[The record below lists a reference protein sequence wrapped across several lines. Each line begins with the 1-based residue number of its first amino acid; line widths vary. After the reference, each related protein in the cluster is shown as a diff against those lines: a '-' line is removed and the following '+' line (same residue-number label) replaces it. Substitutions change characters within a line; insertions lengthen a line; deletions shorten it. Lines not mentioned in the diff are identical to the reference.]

1 MTTITMNG
9 REFVRL
15 ADLARDRGKA
25 PAAARVAAAR
35 GQFPGLVTVGRDLYV
50 PLDEAHAWQPGS
62 SAGRPPGAKNR
73 PKLEEKVGEP

>member
-62 SAGRPPGAKNR
+62 LAGRPPGAKNR
-73 PKLEEKVGEP
+73 PKLEEKAGEP

>member
-1 MTTITMNG
+1 MTTITIEG
-9 REFVRL
+9 KEFVRL

-50 PLDEAHAWQPGS
+50 PVDEALAWQPGN

-73 PKLEEKVGEP
+73 PKTQEKAGEP